1 MPSGTGKKTCMR
13 TPGSLDLDIENL
25 KYGIRPGVVLRPGSN
40 HIFAFLQ
47 ERIMEKV
54 MEIIVFLMKHMQ
66 DEKGR
71 FNDIADVSQTLVGHG
86 YTQQEV
92 NTAFAWLFDR
102 LQAQAEIVVDPTKPL
117 QPKPNRILHAVEQ
130 LMIQPDAYGY
140 LLELRELGLITD
152 TQTELIIERAML
164 TGARSVTRDDIK
176 TIAAPIL
183 LESESGQVM
192 IWLPDDLEEGIIGN

>member
-1 MPSGTGKKTCMR
+1 
-13 TPGSLDLDIENL
+13 
-25 KYGIRPGVVLRPGSN
+25 
-40 HIFAFLQ
+40 
-47 ERIMEKV
+47 MEKV

-71 FNDIADVSQTLVGHG
+71 FNDIADVSQSLVGHG

-102 LQAQAEIVVDPTKPL
+102 LQAQAEVVVDPTQPL

-140 LLELRELGLITD
+140 LLELRELGLIND

-164 TGARSVTRDDIK
+164 TGARSVTREDIK

-183 LESESGQVM
+183 FESDSGQVM
-192 IWLPDDLEEGIIGN
+192 VWLPDDLEEGIIGN

>member
-1 MPSGTGKKTCMR
+1 
-13 TPGSLDLDIENL
+13 
-25 KYGIRPGVVLRPGSN
+25 
-40 HIFAFLQ
+40 
-47 ERIMEKV
+47 
-54 MEIIVFLMKHMQ
+54 MKHMQ

-92 NTAFAWLFDR
+92 NTAFAWLFER
-102 LQAQAEIVVDPTKPL
+102 LQAQAEVVVDPTKPL

-140 LLELRELGLITD
+140 LLELRELGLIND

-164 TGARSVTRDDIK
+164 TGARSVTRDDLK

>member
-1 MPSGTGKKTCMR
+1 MQP
-13 TPGSLDLDIENL
+13 PGRLDLQIVKQETRQAARVA
-25 KYGIRPGVVLRPGSN
+25 IQPGPVTV
-40 HIFAFLQ
+40 FAFLQ

-102 LQAQAEIVVDPTKPL
+102 LQAQAEVVVDPTKPL

-140 LLELRELGLITD
+140 LLELRELSLIND

-164 TGARSVTRDDIK
+164 TGARSVTREDIK

-192 IWLPDDLEEGIIGN
+192 IWLPDDLEDGIIGN

>member
-1 MPSGTGKKTCMR
+1 
-13 TPGSLDLDIENL
+13 
-25 KYGIRPGVVLRPGSN
+25 
-40 HIFAFLQ
+40 
-47 ERIMEKV
+47 MEKV

-102 LQAQAEIVVDPTKPL
+102 LQAQAEVVVDPTKPL

-130 LMIQPDAYGY
+130 LM
-140 LLELRELGLITD
+140 
-152 TQTELIIERAML
+152 
-164 TGARSVTRDDIK
+164 
-176 TIAAPIL
+176 
-183 LESESGQVM
+183 
-192 IWLPDDLEEGIIGN
+192 

>member
-1 MPSGTGKKTCMR
+1 MQP
-13 TPGSLDLDIENL
+13 PGRLDLQIVKQETRQAARVA
-25 KYGIRPGVVLRPGSN
+25 IQPGPVTV
-40 HIFAFLQ
+40 FAFLQ

-102 LQAQAEIVVDPTKPL
+102 LQAQAEVVVDPTKPL

-140 LLELRELGLITD
+140 LLELRELGLIND

-164 TGARSVTRDDIK
+164 TGARSVTREDIK

-192 IWLPDDLEEGIIGN
+192 IWLPDDLEDGIIGN

>member
-1 MPSGTGKKTCMR
+1 M
-13 TPGSLDLDIENL
+13 
-25 KYGIRPGVVLRPGSN
+25 
-40 HIFAFLQ
+40 
-47 ERIMEKV
+47 
-54 MEIIVFLMKHMQ
+54 
-66 DEKGR
+66 
-71 FNDIADVSQTLVGHG
+71 
-86 YTQQEV
+86 
-92 NTAFAWLFDR
+92 
-102 LQAQAEIVVDPTKPL
+102 
-117 QPKPNRILHAVEQ
+117 EQ